1 MMYFHGERRKT
12 SSAPLLMGDDRARV
26 LGCAY
31 FVLSIC
37 VPFAFFVHHLL
48 RPPHVIRQFRSS
60 SLTQR
65 KSGAAQICEVRE
77 RPETTL
83 QKCARA
89 PKGHSSFKNRLRTRL
104 HGVASAS
111 SRYSKGRFRNIATRE
126 EIFDWPCKWLL
137 HDYIQHGETDM
148 ADIVAVPM
156 QFHEGP

>member
-12 SSAPLLMGDDRARV
+12 GSAPLLMGDDRARV

-48 RPPHVIRQFRSS
+48 RPHVIRQFRSS

-111 SRYSKGRFRNIATRE
+111 SRYRKGRSRNIARRFLIGPVNGFCTT
-126 EIFDWPCKWLL
+126 
-137 HDYIQHGETDM
+137 IQHGETDM